1 MPFREGYG
9 GVYDPAT
16 LARLQDILEHVWQ
29 AMVDGKTPIFSRDDL
44 AGMIIRA
51 YDSGMPAETIK
62 EVLVAETDKKFEI
75 GVDRKT
81 IEKHQSRQ
89 LAG

>member
-9 GVYDPAT
+9 GVYDPVT

-44 AGMIIRA
+44 ARMIIKA

-62 EVLVAETDKKFEI
+62 EVLAAETDTRFEI
-75 GVDRKT
+75 GVDRTT
-81 IEKHQSRQ
+81 IEKH
-89 LAG
+89 